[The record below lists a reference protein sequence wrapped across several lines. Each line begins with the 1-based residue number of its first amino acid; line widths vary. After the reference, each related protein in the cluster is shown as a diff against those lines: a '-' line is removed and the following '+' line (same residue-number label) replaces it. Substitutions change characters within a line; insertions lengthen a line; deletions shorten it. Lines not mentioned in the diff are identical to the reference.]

1 MKNADMPAM
10 PTRDAIED
18 CGPDGSQGPHMVEV
32 SYAGLT
38 KREYFAAL
46 AMQGLL
52 AAEAGEAVFSSDAAL
67 VSCAVRHADAL
78 LARLEDSDD

>member
-32 SYAGLT
+32 SYGGLT
-38 KREYFAAL
+38 KREY
-46 AMQGLL
+46 L
-52 AAEAGEAVFSSDAAL
+52 AAMALPRIDVHIDDGKLDGVAQQAAKMAVET
-67 VSCAVRHADAL
+67 ADAL
-78 LARLEDSDD
+78 LAELEKTS